1 MKKFNLFKFHVD
13 SLELY
18 WRVWEKTS
26 VKEVMQEIEK
36 SYGTKLDFIEGIK

>member
-1 MKKFNLFKFHVD
+1 MFNIFKFNIY

-26 VKEVMQEIEK
+26 VKEVTKEIEK
-36 SYGTKLDFIEGIK
+36 SYGAKLDFIEGIK